1 LSLGQKSSPV
11 VVGIGEILWDLLP
24 GGKQL
29 GGAPA
34 NFVYQAKALGA
45 EGYIVSRI
53 GKDKLGTEILSQL
66 EAYGLAKSL
75 IQVDRIH
82 PTGIVTVH
90 LDQEGKPRFIIHENA
105 AWDFIE
111 FDPSLADLTSRADA
125 VCFGSLCQRSL
136 VSQKTIRNFLESTR
150 ADCLRVLDINLREPF
165 YSKNI
170 IVSLLEKCNVL
181 KLNDEELK
189 TLAELLSARGRESD
203 ILARLTEQFS
213 LELIAL
219 TKGSE
224 GSLLF
229 ARGVQSVHHGFSVK
243 VEDTVGAGD
252 AFTAALV
259 LGILQRKELDRINE
273 EANRLASFVCTQ
285 KGAWTKNLQAET

>member
-1 LSLGQKSSPV
+1 
-11 VVGIGEILWDLLP
+11 LWDIFP
-24 GGKQL
+24 QGRRL

-34 NFVYQAKALGA
+34 NFVFQAQSLGA
-45 EGYIVSRI
+45 EGYIVSRV
-53 GKDKLGTEILSQL
+53 GSDKLGLEIISQL
-66 EAYGLAKSL
+66 EVYCLEKNF
-75 IQVDRIH
+75 IQID
-82 PTGIVTVH
+82 PSPSTGTVTVN
-90 LDQEGKPRFIIHENA
+90 LDEEGKPSFIIHENA

-111 FDPSLADLTSRADA
+111 FDPSLADLASRADA

-136 VSQKTIRNFLESTR
+136 VSQKTIGNFLESTR

-170 IVSLLEKCNVL
+170 IVSLLERCNVL

-213 LELIAL
+213 LDFIAL
-219 TKGSE
+219 TKGSK

-229 ARGVQSVHHGFSVK
+229 ARGVQSVHPGFSVK
-243 VEDTVGAGD
+243 VEDTIGAGD

-259 LGILQRKELDRINE
+259 MGILQRKRLDLINE
-273 EANRLASFVCTQ
+273 EANRLASIVCTQ
-285 KGAWTKNLQAET
+285 KGAWTKNPGANCP